1 MLPGPYKKFQEELR
15 ESMPASRIYTD
26 PLRTLAYGTD
36 ASMYRLTPKIV
47 VDVENEIEVSEVIRL
62 ARRHKTPL
70 TFRAAGTSLSGQ
82 GVTDSILVRLSP
94 KSWRNWSINQ
104 DASQIT
110 LQPGI
115 IGGRANLLLA
125 EYGKK
130 IGPDPASID
139 TCKIGGIVSNN
150 SSGMCCGTTDN
161 TYKTIVSARFI
172 FSDGTLLD
180 TGNFRSRAAF
190 AKTHGKLLDGLSDLH
205 KRVMSDEVLVER
217 IRRKYKVKNTTGYSL
232 NALVDFEDPF
242 DILLHLIVGSEGTLA
257 FVGQVTYRTV
267 PELPHKAS
275 SLMFFP
281 SVHAACEATITMTKT
296 PVNAVEMMDRA
307 SLRSVEGQPGLP
319 PGLETLDP
327 DVCSLLVEVRATSDE
342 ELDNNIATVIAALDK
357 HPTVRPI
364 VFTKNAAE
372 AAQLWLIR
380 KGIIPSVGAIRPPGT
395 AQLIEDVAFPLE
407 KLADAVLDLQ
417 DIFNRHGYEGT
428 AIFGHARDGN
438 LHFTLAQDFSTQAE
452 INRFGAFMDDLC
464 RMITEKYDGSLK
476 AEHGTGRNVSAFVE
490 MEWGAQ
496 AYAIMKEIK
505 NLFDP
510 AGILNP
516 GVLLNTDPQAHIRHL
531 KLMPPSHELIDKCTE
546 CGFCEPTCP
555 SRAVTLSPRQRI
567 ASWREIQR
575 LKNEKAKPGVI
586 RQWEKAYAYQ
596 GDATCAADGLCA
608 LRCPASIN
616 SGDFIKHLRKEHAG
630 AMAKRTAAFVGNHF
644 SCVCKTVSK
653 SLDAANAL
661 HKAVGATFMKN
672 GSCLLRTITFG
683 ASPAWNR
690 AMPKGAGPLPKVQ
703 PAPGNPRKVVYFPSC
718 ISRNMGPGREHDDT
732 RTEPQVMISLLHKAG
747 YDVIIPA
754 GVEKLC
760 CGMAFA
766 SKGLGDEARKRE
778 LELGAILLA
787 ASNNGQY
794 PVISENGACLL
805 HMKETQDKRLTLYE
819 PIGFVMDV
827 LREHLS
833 FTVLPK
839 TVAVH
844 ATCSTRKM
852 NLDAKLTGL
861 AALCAQQVVVPTDT
875 ECCGFAGD
883 RGFSH
888 PELNE
893 AALHTL
899 RFQVT
904 GCDAGYSTSRTCQI
918 GLSLHSGIPYYSIL
932 NLVDEATRAKG

>member
-1 MLPGPYKKFQEELR
+1 MLSAPYKKFLEDLR
-15 ESMPASRIYTD
+15 ESVPSSRIYTD

-47 VDVENEIEVSEVIRL
+47 INVENETEVSEIIRL
-62 ARRHKTPL
+62 ARRHKTAL

-125 EYGKK
+125 EFGKK

-161 TYKTIVSARFI
+161 TYKTILSARFI
-172 FSDGTLLD
+172 FADGTLLD
-180 TGNFRSRAAF
+180 MGNARSRAAF
-190 AKTHGKLLDGLSDLH
+190 AKSHRKLLDGLSDLH

-281 SVHAACEATITMTKT
+281 SVHAACQATITMTKT

-319 PGLETLDP
+319 PGLETLEP
-327 DVCSLLVEVRATSDE
+327 EVCSLLVEARASSDE
-342 ELDNNIATVIAALDK
+342 ELDRNIATVIKALDK

-452 INRFGAFMDDLC
+452 ISRFGAFMDDLC

-505 NLFDP
+505 KLFDP
-510 AGILNP
+510 ENILNP
-516 GVLLNTDPQAHIRHL
+516 GVLLNADPQAHVRHL

-555 SRAVTLSPRQRI
+555 SRSVTLSPRHRI

-575 LKNEKAKPGVI
+575 LKNEGAKKSVI

-616 SGDFIKHLRKEHAG
+616 SGDFIKHLRKERAG
-630 AMAKRTAAFVGNHF
+630 AMARRTAAFVGNHF
-644 SCVCKTVSK
+644 SCVAKAVSK
-653 SLDAANAL
+653 SLDATNAL
-661 HKAVGATFMKN
+661 HKAVGASFMKN
-672 GSCLLRTITFG
+672 GSCLLRAVTFG

-690 AMPKGAGPLPKVQ
+690 AMPKGGGPLPKVQ

-718 ISRNMGPGREHDDT
+718 ISRSMGPGREHDDT

-766 SKGLGDEARKRE
+766 SKGFTDEARKRE
-778 LELGAILLA
+778 LELSAALLT

-805 HMKETQDKRLTLYE
+805 HMKETLDSRLSLYE

-833 FTVLPK
+833 FTVLPR

-861 AALCAQQVVVPTDT
+861 AALCAERVVVPTDT

-883 RGFSH
+883 RGFTH

-932 NLVDEATRAKG
+932 NLVDEATRAKR